1 MTAADPGP
9 QSDGPSRSVEIE
21 VKFDAEDDTPLPDW
35 TALPGVAS
43 VGTAEP
49 RDLDARYYDTAEF
62 ALAVAGYALRRRSGG
77 PDAGWH
83 LKGPRRGGG
92 RVELGWPLGPSEDED
107 VPDAVRASVATVTE
121 GELRPIA
128 RILNS
133 RTAYALRAADG
144 ELVGEFVDD
153 RVTAT
158 DLRTERRP
166 LLARVG
172 GRARACRSRRSACV
186 LHCGGGRRPCGGRP
200 GCGIRLEA
208 RPRARVLTPAPGWW
222 SCGRVPER
230 GAERRDEGLLR
241 GALRLAALAQRPG
254 SEALRLAALAQ
265 RPGCRSCGRVPE
277 RGAERR
283 DEGLLRGALRL
294 AALAQRPGSEALR
307 LAALA
312 QRPGCRSCA
321 RVPERGA
328 ERRDEGCR

>member
-1 MTAADPGP
+1 MTTSIRTATRRVTAADPEP

-92 RVELGWPLGPSEDED
+92 RVELGWPLGPADED
-107 VPDAVRASVATVTE
+107 VPDAVRASVAPVTE

-158 DLRTERRP
+158 DLRTNVVRSWREWEVELGPAAAADPR
-166 LLARVG
+166 AFFTAVVAAVSAAG
-172 GRARACRSRRSACV
+172 GRAAASDSKLARA
-186 LHCGGGRRPCGGRP
+186 LGY
-200 GCGIRLEA
+200 
-208 RPRARVLTPAPGWW
+208 
-222 SCGRVPER
+222 
-230 GAERRDEGLLR
+230 
-241 GALRLAALAQRPG
+241 
-254 SEALRLAALAQ
+254 
-265 RPGCRSCGRVPE
+265 
-277 RGAERR
+277 
-283 DEGLLRGALRL
+283 
-294 AALAQRPGSEALR
+294 
-307 LAALA
+307 
-312 QRPGCRSCA
+312 
-321 RVPERGA
+321 
-328 ERRDEGCR
+328 